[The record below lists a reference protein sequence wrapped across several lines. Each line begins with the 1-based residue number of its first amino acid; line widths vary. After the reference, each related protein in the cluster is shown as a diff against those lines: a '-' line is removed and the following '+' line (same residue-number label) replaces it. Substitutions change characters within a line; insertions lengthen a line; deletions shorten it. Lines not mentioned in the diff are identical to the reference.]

1 MKAKTQIIAGA
12 ISLIALLVY
21 TLVHTGGLLARYVN
35 PPSVGFIAALGIEV
49 AIVSLSLRIGDLKR
63 SNQNYGFF
71 FFVLVSVVIV
81 SALANV
87 AEGFLTAEGVP
98 LTIANVQRLDV
109 VQAVIGLA
117 ATGLISLIVLA
128 LSEIIGS
135 DVQTVAAAAEKD
147 RKKKERETEINE
159 TGSIE
164 IARLADLEQ
173 DKKTRE
179 EKIAAML
186 DIWRDNPEAR
196 PSEVYKPLGIA
207 RGTYYNYYN
216 ELLESGAITKNGD
229 GRVLVQE

>member
-12 ISLIALLVY
+12 ISLVALLVY
-21 TLVHTGGLLARYVN
+21 TLVHTGGLLARYVD
-35 PPSVGFIAALGIEV
+35 PPAVGFVAALGIEV

-98 LTIANVQRLDV
+98 LTIENVQRLDV

-135 DVQTVAAAAEKD
+135 DVQTIAAAAEKD
-147 RKKKERETEINE
+147 RRKRERETEINE
-159 TGSIE
+159 PGSIE
-164 IARLADLEQ
+164 IARQADLEQ

-179 EKIAAML
+179 DKIAAML
-186 DIWRDNPEAR
+186 DIWRDNPTAR
-196 PSEVYKPLGIA
+196 PSEIYRPLGIA
-207 RGTYYNYYN
+207 RGTYYNYVN
-216 ELLESGAITKNGD
+216 ELLETGVISKNGD
-229 GRVLVQE
+229 GKILVQE